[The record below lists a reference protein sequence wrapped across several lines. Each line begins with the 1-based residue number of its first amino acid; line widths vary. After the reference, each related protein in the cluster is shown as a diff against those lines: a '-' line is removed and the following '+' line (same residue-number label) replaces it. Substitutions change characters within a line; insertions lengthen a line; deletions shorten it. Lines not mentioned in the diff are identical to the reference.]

1 MIQPFLSV
9 IVPAHNEAERLP
21 LTLLD
26 IDRYLN
32 EAEYASEILVVND
45 GSTDKTAEIVRR
57 MSGAVKNLKLVENE
71 TNAGKGAAVK
81 KGMLLTRGKIRLFTD
96 ADGSISI
103 DHFERILPYFKEGCE
118 VVIASRALK
127 ESRLNHPQSLP
138 RRFAERI
145 ENLVIRALV
154 TPGIRDTQCGFKAF
168 SEDAAERIFSV
179 IKASGWAFDVEALAL
194 AQKFG
199 YRMKEVPIAWA
210 ERESAVRRRHRL
222 QTLLETFR
230 IRWWLTTFEKSYKP
244 RNHESHG

>member
-9 IVPAHNEAERLP
+9 IIPAHNEAERLP

-32 EAEYASEILVVND
+32 KAEYTSEILVVND
-45 GSTDKTAEIVRR
+45 GSSDRTAEIVRG

-81 KGMLLTRGKIRLFTD
+81 KGMLLTRGKIRLFAD
-96 ADGSISI
+96 ADGSVSI
-103 DHFERILPYFKEGCE
+103 DHFEHMLPHFKEGCE

-127 ESRLNHPQSLP
+127 ESRMNPPQSLP
-138 RRFAERI
+138 QRFAGRI
-145 ENLVIRALV
+145 ENLVVRALV

-168 SEDAAERIFSV
+168 SEDAAERIFSTM
-179 IKASGWAFDVEALAL
+179 KASGWAFDVEALAL

-199 YRMKEVPIAWA
+199 YRMKEVPVTWVK
-210 ERESAVRRRHRL
+210 RKSAVRWSRRL
-222 QTLLETFR
+222 QILLETFR
-230 IRWWLTTFEKSYKP
+230 IRWWLATFEKSYKS
-244 RNHESHG
+244 RKHE